1 MDVSEAASLTKSGR
15 ERRGWSAADL
25 ARRVV
30 ELAQHQGEDY
40 SLTQQAV
47 SHFEGGK
54 SKSIPRWVSWAKI
67 ILLSETRDDIFKSL
81 LAPEHVELLDLL
93 HGATEEKISK
103 AWQILQNSTP
113 SEAPD
118 LVEIAMVD
126 MAYGMGATFADDRIG
141 VDLVHFPKIWVDQL
155 THSAPASLAWARGKG
170 DSMAPTI
177 NDGDMVLI
185 DRSERR
191 VEDQDLIWAFT
202 IGDMAM
208 IKRLRIRGDKVTIL
222 SDNSEVPADAA
233 HPDEINIIGRITRV
247 VKPV

>member
-1 MDVSEAASLTKSGR
+1 MTLGERISARLESLGMTQSE
-15 ERRGWSAADL
+15 L
-25 ARRVV
+25 ARQAGLTQPAIHALINRNKTGSKS
-30 ELAQHQGEDY
+30 LPAIARGLQTSTAYLQGE
-40 SLTQQAV
+40 T
-47 SHFEGGK
+47 
-54 SKSIPRWVSWAKI
+54 
-67 ILLSETRDDIFKSL
+67 DD
-81 LAPEHVELLDLL
+81 
-93 HGATEEKISK
+93 
-103 AWQILQNSTP
+103 P
-113 SEAPD
+113 SEGAVPPPTGKDIAEHLD

-141 VDLVHFPKIWVDQL
+141 VDLIHFPKIWVDQL

-177 NDGDMVLI
+177 SDGDMVLI

-222 SDNSEVPADAA
+222 SDNSEVPPDTA

>member
-1 MDVSEAASLTKSGR
+1 MEALGLSQSELG
-15 ERRGWSAADL
+15 
-25 ARRVV
+25 RRVGISQTSV
-30 ELAQHQGEDY
+30 YKLLVGSASGSKHLHVIARALGTTPAYLSDETDDPSEG
-40 SLTQQAV
+40 AV
-47 SHFEGGK
+47 PPPTE
-54 SKSIPRWVSWAKI
+54 
-67 ILLSETRDDIFKSL
+67 RDI
-81 LAPEHVELLDLL
+81 AEHLDLV
-93 HGATEEKISK
+93 
-103 AWQILQNSTP
+103 P
-113 SEAPD
+113 
-118 LVEIAMVD
+118 IAMVD
-126 MAYGMGATFADDRIG
+126 MAYGMGATFTEDRIG

-170 DSMAPTI
+170 DSMSPTI
-177 NDGDMVLI
+177 SDGDMVLI

-222 SDNSEVPADAA
+222 SDNSEVPVDTA